1 MKHVHIQEAKH
12 LVKPRKGAR
21 RARGGEEGDEKR
33 NVLSTQF
40 ACVRKH
46 QLF

>member
-1 MKHVHIQEAKH
+1 MNHIHIQEVKH
-12 LVKPRKGAR
+12 LVKPRKGAK

-33 NVLSTQF
+33 KVLSTQF
-40 ACVRKH
+40 AHVRKH